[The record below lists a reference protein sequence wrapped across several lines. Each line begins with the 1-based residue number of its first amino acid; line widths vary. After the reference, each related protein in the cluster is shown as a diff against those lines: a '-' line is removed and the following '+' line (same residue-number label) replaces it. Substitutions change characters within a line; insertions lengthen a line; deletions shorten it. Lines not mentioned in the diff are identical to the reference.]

1 MWFTEKG
8 DEACTEFGDK
18 KGNSQNSVM
27 NSSQAGIA
35 HIYDHPPIPYGVE
48 KCKKKE
54 QVFISHHVSS
64 SSQSQHDNAKE
75 GSLEAI

>member
-1 MWFTEKG
+1 MG

-35 HIYDHPPIPYGVE
+35 HIYVLLWRLYE
-48 KCKKKE
+48 
-54 QVFISHHVSS
+54 
-64 SSQSQHDNAKE
+64 AKNCVQMGGGGYSLAVTSAKQYLT
-75 GSLEAI
+75 GSFSLLNINLGHL

>member
-1 MWFTEKG
+1 L
-8 DEACTEFGDK
+8 
-18 KGNSQNSVM
+18 
-27 NSSQAGIA
+27 
-35 HIYDHPPIPYGVE
+35 
-48 KCKKKE
+48 KE

>member
-1 MWFTEKG
+1 MSLNSVKKMWFTEKG

-35 HIYDHPPIPYGVE
+35 HIYEFYILGV
-48 KCKKKE
+48 
-54 QVFISHHVSS
+54 
-64 SSQSQHDNAKE
+64 
-75 GSLEAI
+75 